1 MELVQCSWLVS
12 RSGNT
17 IGMIH
22 NKYMGLVKS
31 REEKAKSEPP
41 MHDEHS
47 KGMGGMDLAD
57 HC

>member
-1 MELVQCSWLVS
+1 
-12 RSGNT
+12 
-17 IGMIH
+17 MIH